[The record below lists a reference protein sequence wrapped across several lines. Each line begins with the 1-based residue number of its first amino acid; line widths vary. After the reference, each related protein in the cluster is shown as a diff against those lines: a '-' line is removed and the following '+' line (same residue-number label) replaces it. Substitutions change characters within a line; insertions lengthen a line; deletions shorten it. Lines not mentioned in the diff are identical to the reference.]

1 MSLAS
6 SDDASEAVEDSD
18 VDDVT
23 MNPSFDTIFNAYVD
37 KTLQKVKVSYRSGG
51 SKIYNVHDGR
61 ERRALR
67 EFVQKSTPGTSWEML
82 PLKRDGKQHSY
93 AKGFDPGPELRTKN
107 TRNVHDIK
115 EKDSDDDEFAC
126 FENKDESKD
135 ASESDENGKN
145 MDSDSNDSEYNNGD
159 AKPRANTARRK
170 LTMRKNIGKSNYAN
184 NANNDSEE
192 ENKGEKKRCWKR
204 GGSRSTIKVIPT
216 RSLTAREIRNKGKK
230 RSCWQRKIE

>member
-18 VDDVT
+18 VDDFT
-23 MNPSFDTIFNAYVD
+23 MDPSFDDIFNAYVD
-37 KTLQKVKVSYRSGG
+37 KTLQKVKVNYRSGG

-115 EKDSDDDEFAC
+115 EKDSNYDEFAC
-126 FENKDESKD
+126 FEK
-135 ASESDENGKN
+135 
-145 MDSDSNDSEYNNGD
+145 
-159 AKPRANTARRK
+159 
-170 LTMRKNIGKSNYAN
+170 
-184 NANNDSEE
+184 
-192 ENKGEKKRCWKR
+192 
-204 GGSRSTIKVIPT
+204 
-216 RSLTAREIRNKGKK
+216 
-230 RSCWQRKIE
+230 